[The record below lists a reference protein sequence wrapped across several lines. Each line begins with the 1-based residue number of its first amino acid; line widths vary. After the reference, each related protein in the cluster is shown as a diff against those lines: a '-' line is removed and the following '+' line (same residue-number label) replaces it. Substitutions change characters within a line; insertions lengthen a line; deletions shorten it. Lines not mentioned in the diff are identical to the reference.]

1 MGQDRHLV
9 KRLRQGDQAALR
21 RIYEKYKD
29 DLLSLAMGM
38 LANYAAAEDC
48 LHDVIV
54 AFASRAPA
62 LRLRGSLKGY
72 LATCVANRARDELR
86 SRARRAKAANL
97 DVVVNAPAAE
107 DCSAADQAAS
117 REQAGR
123 LYAALATLP
132 AEQREVVLLHL
143 HGGLRFR
150 RIAETRSV
158 SINTVQSRY
167 RYALAKLRTLLAE
180 EGS

>member
-29 DLLSLAMGM
+29 DLLSLAMAM
-38 LANYAAAEDC
+38 LADYAAAEDC

-54 AFASRAPA
+54 AFAARAPA

-86 SRARRAKAANL
+86 GRARRAKTANPGT
-97 DVVVNAPAAE
+97 VASVPPAE
-107 DCSAADQAAS
+107 DCSAAELAAS
-117 REQAGR
+117 CEQATR
-123 LYAALATLP
+123 LYAALA
-132 AEQREVVLLHL
+132 A
-143 HGGLRFR
+143 
-150 RIAETRSV
+150 
-158 SINTVQSRY
+158 
-167 RYALAKLRTLLAE
+167 ALQDE
-180 EGS
+180 